1 MKTILEFFSSDWA
14 QALGWTLLHTVWQA
28 GILTVLVI
36 ITLRLIPSRLARVR
50 YCIATS
56 ALALMIVLSIGTFVF
71 LTTSTHQSE
80 VIAVQNSSVNN
91 FIAPQEEA
99 LTKSPANNYF
109 LQAQLY
115 LQSYMPFIIVLWII
129 GAFAF
134 SIRVAGGWFYLIK
147 IKQVSTLLDDDW
159 SARVNMLARQLKIN
173 RIVSLAT
180 SPLIQ
185 APIVF
190 GYLKPIIL
198 IPTGMLTG
206 LSAEQLETIFIHEL
220 THIRRHDY
228 IINLFQLWV
237 EALLFFNPFA
247 WILSGIIRREREYCC
262 DDAVVTTYG
271 NALAY
276 AQALAHLEEVRLTQP
291 GLALSLAENKNQL
304 LNRIKRIMEKSV
316 KNYSGR
322 ERIVPAV
329 LLVVGL
335 LCASWLTL
343 SVNRTGKDF
352 SSDNLAAADT
362 TIKKSK
368 SAKYSRKSTTSI
380 NEVGEPVEKVEE
392 TFDGDE
398 ELRPMMEPSFDMDFD
413 ESFAMAPPLPDFEMA
428 LAPLAFNFQLDS
440 IPMPAIANQNWEQ
453 FAEAFEKRFK
463 ENFSD
468 FYSSHQKDF
477 DKMMSDMEKEFKPMD
492 HEVWAKH
499 FLEDIERAEARA
511 RHLSDNE
518 VQQLQE
524 EAMRHHEE
532 ARLHQQ
538 AALERA
544 REIQVAHEKD
554 RERWEKEHQQ
564 HMKKVEEKMK
574 EAEEQMKKVEENM
587 KRFEK
592 ELKVE
597 LVRDGY
603 IKKDEKINN
612 LQWDDNGDIEVNGKE
627 IKESDKAKYN
637 DLHRKF
643 FKEHGGHFR
652 YVE

>member
-1 MKTILEFFSSDWA
+1 MKTILEFFSTDRA

-28 GILTVLVI
+28 GILSLLVI
-36 ITLRLIPSRLARVR
+36 VTLRLIPSRLARVR
-50 YCIATS
+50 YGVATS
-56 ALALMIVLSIGTFVF
+56 ALVFMIVLSIATFIFLTSTPNQPEVITTQNISVNNYLIPQEVV
-71 LTTSTHQSE
+71 LTTSS
-80 VIAVQNSSVNN
+80 N
-91 FIAPQEEA
+91 
-99 LTKSPANNYF
+99 NNYF
-109 LQAQLY
+109 LQAQSY
-115 LQSYMPFIIVLWII
+115 LQSYMPFIMVLWIT
-129 GAFAF
+129 GTFTF
-134 SIRVAGGWFYLIK
+134 SIRVAGGWFYLMK

-159 SARVNMLARQLKIN
+159 SVRVNELARQLNIN

-185 APIVF
+185 VPIVF

-206 LSAEQLETIFIHEL
+206 LTTEQLETIFIHEL

-262 DDAVVTTYG
+262 DDVVTTYG
-271 NALAY
+271 NTLAY

-304 LNRIKRIMEKSV
+304 LTRIKRIMEKSV

-322 ERIVPAV
+322 ERIIPAV
-329 LLVVGL
+329 FLVVGL

-343 SVNRTGKDF
+343 STNRTGKDF
-352 SSDNLAAADT
+352 PSDKFVVADT

-368 SAKYSRKSTTSI
+368 SAKYSRKSTTS
-380 NEVGEPVEKVEE
+380 NNQAGEPVEKVEE
-392 TFDGDE
+392 TFEGEE
-398 ELRPMMEPSFDMDFD
+398 ELRPLIEPSFDIDFD
-413 ESFAMAPPLPDFEMA
+413 ESFAMAPPVSDFDMA
-428 LAPLAFNFQLDS
+428 FAPLAFNFQLDT
-440 IPMPAIANQNWEQ
+440 IPMPAMSNQNWEQ

-477 DKMMSDMEKEFKPMD
+477 NKMMSDMEKEFKPMD
-492 HEVWAKH
+492 HEAWEKH
-499 FLEDIERAEARA
+499 FLKDIERAEARA
-511 RHLSDNE
+511 RHLSENE
-518 VQQLQE
+518 VRQLQE
-524 EAMRHHEE
+524 EAMRHHQE
-532 ARLHQQ
+532 AKLHQQ
-538 AALERA
+538 AAMERA
-544 REIQVAHEKD
+544 RQVQEVHAKD
-554 RERWEKEHQQ
+554 MARWEKEH
-564 HMKKVEEKMK
+564 HEHFKKMEEKMK
-574 EAEEQMKKVEENM
+574 LAEEQMKKVEENM

-592 ELKVE
+592 ELKEE

-603 IKKDEKINN
+603 IKKEEKIKN
-612 LQWDDNGDIEVNGKE
+612 LEWNDSGDIEVNGKK